1 MKGIMS
7 EEIFNDGRGLSITRF
22 SGGEHRG
29 VCIQITT
36 PDYFTQLTKS
46 QVTAMLP
53 VLREFIGIV
62 ELTDAALLSMRFA
75 CKHQTDGGGTC
86 KLCGEYLGK
95 DNANKVVT

>member
-1 MKGIMS
+1 MS

-29 VCIQITT
+29 VCIQITA
-36 PDYFTQLTKS
+36 PDYFTQLTKP
-46 QVTAMLP
+46 QVTAILP
-53 VLREFIGIV
+53 VLREFVGIV
-62 ELTDAALLSMRFA
+62 EVTDVALAEMRLF

-86 KLCGEYLGK
+86 KLCGQYFGK